1 MNRREIIAG
10 LGSAVVS
17 PLAAQ
22 AQQPERMRRIGVL
35 VNGLAADD
43 PEWQI
48 RGMAFVQGLQE
59 RGWTEG
65 RNVRIDYRWSVG
77 DLDRLRK
84 YVAELVE
91 LAPDVIVASG
101 GATVGPLLQVTRT
114 VPIVFASV
122 ADPVGAGFVDSLAQ
136 PGGNATGF
144 MSFEFSTSGKW
155 LELLKQVAPSMAHVA
170 VLRDPIGTATSQFA
184 AIQTVAQSLKVEVTP
199 ISLRD
204 AGQLDRA
211 VAAFARTPNGGL
223 IVTTSSAAALHRNL
237 IITLAAQHRLPAI
250 YPSRFF
256 ATDGGLMSYG
266 PSTIDPFRRVATY
279 VDRIFKGEKPGDLPV
294 QAPAKYE
301 TVINL
306 KTAKALGLTIPETL
320 LATAD
325 EVIQ

>member
-1 MNRREIIAG
+1 
-10 LGSAVVS
+10 
-17 PLAAQ
+17 
-22 AQQPERMRRIGVL
+22 
-35 VNGLAADD
+35 
-43 PEWQI
+43 
-48 RGMAFVQGLQE
+48 MAFLQGLQE
-59 RGWTEG
+59 RGWTDG

-77 DLDRLRK
+77 DPDRLRK
-84 YVAELVE
+84 YVVELVE

-101 GATVGPLLQVTRT
+101 GSTVGPLLQVTHT

-155 LELLKQVAPSMAHVA
+155 LELLKQVAPSMTRAA

-184 AIQTVAQSLKVEVTP
+184 AIQTVAQLLKVEVNP
-199 ISLRD
+199 INLRR
-204 AGQLDRA
+204 AGEIDRA
-211 VAAFARTPNGGL
+211 VAAFARAPNGGL
-223 IVTTSSAAALHRNL
+223 VVTTSSAAALHRNL
-237 IITLAAQHRLPAI
+237 IITLAARHRLPAI

-266 PSTIDPFRRVATY
+266 PSTIDPFRRVANY
-279 VDRIFKGEKPGDLPV
+279 VDRILKGEKPADLPV
-294 QAPAKYE
+294 QAPSKYE
-301 TVINL
+301 TVLNL
-306 KTAKALGLTIPETL
+306 KTAKVLGLTIPETL

>member
-1 MNRREIIAG
+1 M
-10 LGSAVVS
+10 
-17 PLAAQ
+17 
-22 AQQPERMRRIGVL
+22 
-35 VNGLAADD
+35 
-43 PEWQI
+43 
-48 RGMAFVQGLQE
+48 QE
-59 RGWTEG
+59 RGWTDG

-155 LELLKQVAPSMAHVA
+155 LELLKQVAPSMTHAA

-325 EVIQ
+325 EVIQPKSVSSAVGAELF